1 VNIRNTEDDVFN
13 RWRRKDESFVVD
25 GAPNPTA
32 FIASRVKTVI
42 VLKEVNA
49 PKLRGDFDLRHQL
62 ENDPDSWWRT
72 VANWCAAL
80 SHFEEAQPWAKLQAL
95 PIKACLAPFVFMQ
108 LKKSVGG
115 GLSDFDT
122 ILKYAL
128 RDAKEIREQLSIYRP
143 DVIVCAGV
151 GQILA
156 SVLGGTVWHH
166 TERGTRFGEVSL
178 HNDRPTYLIDYM
190 HPSARAMKNIVCFGL
205 LDAYRE
211 VVKKLASPKDWDQN
225 VR

>member
-1 VNIRNTEDDVFN
+1 MTAPTATGLPAGSHPSGTAVDYFGDMLVNIRNTEDDVFN

-95 PIKACLAPFVFMQ
+95 PIKACLAPVKEVCRRR
-108 LKKSVGG
+108 LVGFRYDFEICTSRCKRNPGAVEYLPTRCDRMCG
-115 GLSDFDT
+115 GWPDSRERT
-122 ILKYAL
+122 RRYGVAPH
-128 RDAKEIREQLSIYRP
+128 REGNEIR
-143 DVIVCAGV
+143 
-151 GQILA
+151 
-156 SVLGGTVWHH
+156 
-166 TERGTRFGEVSL
+166 
-178 HNDRPTYLIDYM
+178 
-190 HPSARAMKNIVCFGL
+190 
-205 LDAYRE
+205 
-211 VVKKLASPKDWDQN
+211 
-225 VR
+225 